1 MVFTH
6 GRMIQSN
13 PPEKVALLA
22 YTGRWLVLATLVGLL
37 SGTASALFLL
47 ALDAA
52 TGYRESHRWIV
63 WLLPV
68 AGFLVG
74 WVYLKIGQGVEAGNN
89 LLIDEIHDPQKVVP
103 LRMAPLIL
111 LSTVISHLF
120 GASVGREGTAAR
132 NPRARTAI
140 EAAAEHSASTSSMV
154 RERSA
159 QRYTGN

>member
-1 MVFTH
+1 
-6 GRMIQSN
+6 
-13 PPEKVALLA
+13 
-22 YTGRWLVLATLVGLL
+22 
-37 SGTASALFLL
+37 LL

-103 LRMAPLIL
+103 LAHGTPDSAQYCDLPFVWCL
-111 LSTVISHLF
+111 G
-120 GASVGREGTAAR
+120 GARGYGGADGRCAG
-132 NPRARTAI
+132 
-140 EAAAEHSASTSSMV
+140 
-154 RERSA
+154 RSA
-159 QRYTGN
+159 DRPFPGCAKRTGAFC